1 MILSG
6 TTKLAGI
13 MGWPVAHSKSPRL
26 HGFWLDALK
35 VDGAYV
41 PLAVSPDNL
50 AQAVSVLPALG
61 FRGVNLTIPHK
72 ESVLALCDE
81 IDQSAK
87 RMGAVNTLVVREDG
101 SLHGSNT
108 DAFGFLENLRRNS
121 SWVPPAGPAVLLGAG
136 GAARAIAVGLSDA
149 GVSEIRIVN
158 RTRKRTEALIETAA
172 IENAVPVSWEDR
184 DRSLSGAALLVNATS
199 LGMVGKDTLEINLA
213 ALPETA
219 VINDIVYTPLHTALL
234 QAGTLRGNPV
244 VDGLGMLLYQAQPGF
259 EAWFGVRPDVTP
271 ALRQFVLA

>member
-1 MILSG
+1 
-6 TTKLAGI
+6 

-26 HGFWLDALK
+26 HGFWLDTLK

-50 AQAVSVLPALG
+50 AHAVSALPALG

-81 IDQSAK
+81 LDQSAK
-87 RMGAVNTLVVREDG
+87 RMGAVNTLVVLENG

-108 DAFGFLENLRRNS
+108 DAFGFLENLQQNS
-121 SWVPPAGPAVLLGAG
+121 SWLPPAGPAVLLGAG

-158 RTRKRTEALIETAA
+158 RTRGRTEALIETAA

-184 DRSLSGAALLVNATS
+184 DQSLKGAALLVNATS
-199 LGMVGKDTLEINLA
+199 LGMVGKAKLDINLA

-219 VINDIVYTPLHTALL
+219 VINDIVYAPLLTPLLK
-234 QAGTLRGNPV
+234 AGTLRGNPV

-271 ALRQFVLA
+271 ALRQYVLA